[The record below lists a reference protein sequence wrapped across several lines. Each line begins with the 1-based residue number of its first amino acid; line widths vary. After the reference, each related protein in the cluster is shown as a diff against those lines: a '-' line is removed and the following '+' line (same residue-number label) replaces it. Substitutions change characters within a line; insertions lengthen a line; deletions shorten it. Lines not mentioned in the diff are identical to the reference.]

1 MLLGDDIILEVN
13 GIAVQ
18 EGNRTF
24 DQIYAVM
31 SKLKEG
37 EKLISKVLR
46 DGKVIEL
53 CTTITR

>member
-1 MLLGDDIILEVN
+1 VLLGDDIILEVN